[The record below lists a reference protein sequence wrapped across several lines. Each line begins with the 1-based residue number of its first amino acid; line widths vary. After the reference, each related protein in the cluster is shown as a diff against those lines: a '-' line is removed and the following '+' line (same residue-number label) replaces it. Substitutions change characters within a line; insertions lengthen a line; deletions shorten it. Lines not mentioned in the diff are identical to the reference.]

1 MGDMKEPEIIV
12 EPNPPRAWVEAVE
25 HGLRSHNTA
34 MTGLVDYYPLVLL
47 IRDSRNSVV
56 GGLIGNTMGRWLHVR
71 SLWVEL
77 RSRGRGFASDL
88 MAAAESYAH
97 TRNCIGAFLQ
107 TASYE
112 ARPLYEKIGYR
123 VFAELKDHPVKGHD
137 RFFMAKALTANR
149 AELTSPPRKS
159 NITMEPYAA
168 AETQAII
175 QRGIQTHA
183 HAAIGLPEQAWS
195 AAKIFLR
202 SEVGEIVGGAL
213 GDEWADWLY
222 VSALWI
228 DPPLRGQG
236 QASRLMTAI
245 EGHAAQGGCAHAY
258 LDTVNAA
265 TRPIYE
271 RRGYEIF
278 GVLENHPIG
287 FTHYFMRKRLG

>member
-1 MGDMKEPEIIV
+1 MKEPGIIV

-34 MTGLVDYYPLVLL
+34 MTGLVDYYPVGLV
-47 IRDSRNSVV
+47 IRDSRNSLV
-56 GGLIGNTMGRWLHVR
+56 GGLIGNTMGGWLHVR

-88 MAAAESYAH
+88 MAAAESYARS
-97 TRNCIGAFLQ
+97 RNCIGAFLK

-112 ARPLYEKIGYR
+112 ARPLYEQLGYR

-137 RFFMAKALTANR
+137 RFFLAKHLTASG
-149 AELTSPPRKS
+149 AESTALPGRSD
-159 NITMEPYAA
+159 IMMEPYAT

-183 HAAIGLPEQAWS
+183 HAAIGLPEQAW
-195 AAKIFLR
+195 AVANIFLR
-202 SEVGEIVGGAL
+202 NEAGEIVGGAM
-213 GDEWADWLY
+213 GDEWGDWLHLFT
-222 VSALWI
+222 LWI
-228 DPPLRGQG
+228 APPLRGQR

-245 EGHAAQGGCAHAY
+245 ENHAVQGGCVHSF
-258 LDTVNAA
+258 LDTFNAA
-265 TRPIYE
+265 ARPIYE
-271 RRGYEIF
+271 KRGFEIF

-287 FTHYFMRKRLG
+287 FTHYFMRKRLD